1 VTPGSQLL
9 LSYNKD
15 RVGVGT
21 GEGSSGGSSIIED
34 KSPKL
39 ILALYDLSGGYMY
52 IIVAVVNE
60 VKLKLK

>member
-9 LSYNKD
+9 LSYNED
-15 RVGVGT
+15 GVGVGA
-21 GEGSSGGSSIIED
+21 GKGGGGGGSVVED

-39 ILALYDLSGGYMY
+39 ILALYNLSGGYTY
-52 IIVAVVNE
+52 IIIAIVGK